1 MAMESLEKLKPLGL
15 LLLRLALGVIFVYHG
30 YPKLQ
35 NPQEYVHAFK
45 GMGFPGYFAY
55 IAGII
60 ELFGG
65 GLLVLGLFTRI
76 AGLAIAGEMAVA
88 LWRVHGIIS
97 NPMAVNNYQFPLA
110 LAAGAFALATTGAG
124 AISLDHAIFRG
135 GRGGRGAGKSARKSR
150 DRD

>member
-1 MAMESLEKLKPLGL
+1 MESLEKLKPLGL

-30 YPKLQ
+30 YPKLEY
-35 NPQEYVHAFK
+35 PQATMRAFE

-65 GLLVLGLFTRI
+65 GLLILGLFTRI
-76 AGLAIAGEMAVA
+76 AGLAIAVEMAVA
-88 LWRVHGIIS
+88 LWRVHGLFS
-97 NPMAVNNYQFPLA
+97 NPMAVNNYQFPLM
-110 LAAGAFALATTGAG
+110 LAIAAFALVTTGAG

-135 GRGGRGAGKSARKSR
+135 ARRGGSKSPRKSR

>member
-1 MAMESLEKLKPLGL
+1 METLEKLKPLGL

-30 YPKLQ
+30 YPKLA

-60 ELFGG
+60 ETFGG
-65 GLLVLGLFTRI
+65 GLLILGLFTRI

-88 LWRVHGIIS
+88 LWRVHDIIS
-97 NPMAVNNYQFPLA
+97 APMAVNNYQFPLA

-124 AISLDHAIFRG
+124 TISLDHAIF
-135 GRGGRGAGKSARKSR
+135 RGGRGAGKSARKSR
-150 DRD
+150 D

>member
-1 MAMESLEKLKPLGL
+1 MESLEKLKPLGL
-15 LLLRLALGVIFVYHG
+15 LLLRLALGVIFIYHG
-30 YPKLQ
+30 YPKLA
-35 NPQEYVHAFK
+35 NPRTAMHAFV

-65 GLLVLGLFTRI
+65 GLLILGLFTRI

-88 LWRVHGIIS
+88 LWRVHDIFS
-97 NPMAVNNYQFPLA
+97 NPMAVHNYEFPLA
-110 LAAGAFALATTGAG
+110 LAAAAFALATLGAG
-124 AISLDHAIFRG
+124 AISLDHAIFRS
-135 GRGGRGAGKSARKSR
+135 GRGGGKSPRKSR

>member
-1 MAMESLEKLKPLGL
+1 MESLEKLKPLGL

-30 YPKLQ
+30 YPKLA
-35 NPQEYVHAFK
+35 NPRTAMHAFV

-55 IAGII
+55 FSGII

-65 GLLVLGLFTRI
+65 GLLILGLFTRI

-88 LWRVHGIIS
+88 LWRVHDIFS
-97 NPMAVNNYQFPLA
+97 NPMAVDNYQFPLI
-110 LAAGAFALATTGAG
+110 LAAAAFALVTTGAG
-124 AISLDHAIFRG
+124 AVSLDHAIFRG
-135 GRGGRGAGKSARKSR
+135 ARRAPKSARKSR